1 MIPPARR
8 IAYIAVSTD
17 GLIAD
22 RHGQIGWLEQFG
34 AAADFGFDDFLSSVD
49 ALVMGRRTFDQ
60 VAGFGGAWPYGSRPT
75 LVLTHRPLPPNAPAS
90 ARAASEE
97 ELTQALLGAP
107 GRIWIVG
114 GGATLAFCLRRG
126 LLDELTIFVMPILLG
141 EGAPLIGRI
150 NKAARLTHT
159 RTEALA
165 HGVTKLSY
173 AVEGAGA
180 TETPAVETPA
190 AEEPIQP
197 EANVAAEGLSA
208 TPNPDEDAS
217 DDAPLVDP
225 YALWP
230 FPSEA
235 NAEKDA

>member
-1 MIPPARR
+1 MTIPSRR
-8 IAYIAVSTD
+8 IAHIAISAD

-22 RHGQIGWLEQFG
+22 RHGQIAWLEQFG
-34 AAADFGFDDFLSSVD
+34 AAADFGFEEFLEGID

-75 LVLTHRPLPPNAPAS
+75 LVLTHRPLPVNAPAS
-90 ARAASEE
+90 ARGATEA
-97 ELTQALLGAP
+97 ELTEALIGAP

-126 LLDELTIFVMPILLG
+126 LLDEVALFVMPILLG
-141 EGAPLIGRI
+141 EGTPLVGRI
-150 NKAARLTHT
+150 NKAARLTLI
-159 RTEALA
+159 RSEALS

-173 AVEGAGA
+173 TVHGAGA
-180 TETPAVETPA
+180 ANAEPFPSAPEEETIAAQSSVE
-190 AEEPIQP
+190 AE
-197 EANVAAEGLSA
+197 ALSA
-208 TPNPDEDAS
+208 PDPGEPEPERETA
-217 DDAPLVDP
+217 A
-225 YALWP
+225 YADWP

>member
-1 MIPPARR
+1 MTQPARR
-8 IAYIAVSTD
+8 LAYIAVSAD

-34 AAADFGFDDFLSSVD
+34 AAADFGFDDFLAGVD

-75 LVLTHRPLPPNAPAS
+75 LVLTHRPLPSNAPAS

-126 LLDELTIFVMPILLG
+126 LLDALTIFVMPILLG

-173 AVEGAGA
+173 TVHDPAGDQ
-180 TETPAVETPA
+180 PV
-190 AEEPIQP
+190 AESEAEPRAEDTIQP
-197 EANVAAEGLSA
+197 LASIEEEGLSA
-208 TPNPDEDAS
+208 SQAPDESEPDS
-217 DDAPLVDP
+217 DPFTVWP
-225 YALWP
+225 Y
-230 FPSEA
+230 PSEA
-235 NAEKDA
+235 NTEKDA